1 MNSLEEWKNAGE
13 IIRYKGNEIFYR
25 DEGEGDVILCI
36 HGYPSSSW
44 DWHKIWPEITKTHR
58 VIALDMLGFG
68 FSSKP
73 DDYNYSIADQTDI
86 HLELLNALGIKSFH
100 ILAHDFGIFVGQELV
115 ARNDLGELDG
125 FKVNSLCAM
134 SGSIFPE
141 LYNPRLIQRLLLSPI
156 GWLVQKLF
164 TEDKFGQ
171 NLSSVFGQKTQP
183 TKAELS
189 SYWSLLQYNS
199 GDKIIGKLLFYIADR
214 KVDGDRWVEAWQ
226 ETKLPVLLI
235 IGLADPM
242 YGAGSI
248 ERYKVL
254 TKQKNLECLKDAG
267 HFPQVERPA
276 EVAAAYK
283 VFLTTC
289 TTDISCQ

>member
-86 HLELLNALGIKSFH
+86 HLELFNALGIKSFH

-164 TEDKFGQ
+164 TEEKFGQ

>member
-1 MNSLEEWKNAGE
+1 MYSLEEWKRLGE
-13 IIRYKGNEIFYR
+13 IIRHKGNEIFYR

-73 DDYNYSIADQTDI
+73 DDYNYSIADQADI
-86 HLELLNALGIKSFH
+86 HLELLKALGIKSFH

-115 ARNDLGELDG
+115 ARNDAGELDN
-125 FKVNSLCAM
+125 FNAKSLCAM

-141 LYNPRLIQRLLLSPI
+141 LYNPRLIQRLLLSPL

-164 TEDKFGQ
+164 TEEKFSK
-171 NLSSVFGQKTQP
+171 NLSAVFGPNTQP
-183 TKAELS
+183 TKLELS
-189 SYWSLLQYNS
+189 SYWSLLQHNS

-214 KVDGDRWVEAWQ
+214 KINGNRWVDAWQ

-248 ERYKVL
+248 ERYKSL
-254 TKQKNLECLKDAG
+254 TKQPNLKCLKNAG
-267 HFPQVERPA
+267 HFPQVENPA
-276 EVAAAYK
+276 EVVNVYER
-283 VFLTTC
+283 FLNNMV
-289 TTDISCQ
+289 

>member
-1 MNSLEEWKNAGE
+1 MYSLEEWKKSGE
-13 IIRYKGNEIFYR
+13 IIHYKGNEIFYR

-44 DWHKIWPEITKTHR
+44 DWHKIWPEITKNHR

-73 DDYNYSIADQTDI
+73 EEYNYSIADQTDI
-86 HLELLNALGIKSFH
+86 HLELLKSLGIKSFQ
-100 ILAHDFGIFVGQELV
+100 ILAHDFGIFIGQELV

-141 LYNPRLIQRLLLSPI
+141 LYNPRLIQRLLLSPV
-156 GWLVQKLF
+156 GWLIQKLF
-164 TEDKFGQ
+164 TEDKFCT
-171 NLSSVFGQKTQP
+171 NLSSVFGANTQP
-183 TKAELS
+183 TKRELS
-189 SYWSLLQYNS
+189 SYWFLLKYNS
-199 GDKIIGKLLFYIADR
+199 GDKMVGKLLFYIADR
-214 KVDGDRWVEAWQ
+214 KTDGDRWVEAWQ

-248 ERYKVL
+248 DRYKVL
-254 TKQKNLECLKDAG
+254 TKQKNLACLKDIG
-267 HFPQVERPA
+267 HFPQVESPT
-276 EVAAAYK
+276 EVVDVYK
-283 VFLTTC
+283 EFLK
-289 TTDISCQ
+289 SL